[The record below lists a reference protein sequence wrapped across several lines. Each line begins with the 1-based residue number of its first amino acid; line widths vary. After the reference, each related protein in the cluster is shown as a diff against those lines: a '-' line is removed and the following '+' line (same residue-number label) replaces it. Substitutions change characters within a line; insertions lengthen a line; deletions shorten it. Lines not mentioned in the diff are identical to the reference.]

1 MQWAANM
8 VQSGLKRQYMGFYI
22 VFDIAFVLLLLYLSI
37 MSYQKRTYLA
47 IYEYVKIF
55 LLITLAASFAPKA
68 AIWLSRWGVLQADT
82 YSVAVLIAFG
92 INIASIWG
100 LYLLLQTVYENALH
114 NLWLKTVVAKSVSL
128 LQTVLVVT
136 FACYI
141 LMQLG
146 PAKNH
151 IYPHASKTYSYPMIR
166 GFYMSFI
173 NDDFVRLIL
182 QGDSKTN
189 AKEVILRSFKNSFE

>member
-1 MQWAANM
+1 MN
-8 VQSGLKRQYMGFYI
+8 LYI
-22 VFDIAFVLLLLYLSI
+22 IFDIAFAVLLLYLSVI
-37 MSYQKRTYLA
+37 SYQKRTYLA

-68 AIWLSRWGVLQADT
+68 AIWLSRWDVLKADT

-92 INIASIWG
+92 INIALIWG
-100 LYLLLQTVYENALH
+100 LYLLLRSVYENAMH
-114 NLWLKTVVAKSVSL
+114 SPGLKTLVAKSVSF
-128 LQTVLVVT
+128 LQTVLIVT

-151 IYPHASKTYSYPMIR
+151 IYSHAAKTYSYPLIR

-182 QGDSKTN
+182 NGDSKTN